1 MARDQGEQGHV
12 VTVVGQEGQSVLVAI
27 PMAGFPEGF
36 QLAPGARVVLVRTR
50 SGLAARP
57 LSRAV
62 RVRVP
67 PEVLER
73 RAGANLVDGKE
84 LQEATVVGEQPPVEG
99 APDEDLVWVV
109 DSGDTEGP
117 QQVIAIRRAN
127 PERR

>member
-27 PMAGFPEGF
+27 PMVGFPEGF

-109 DSGDTEGP
+109 DSGDAEGP

>member
-109 DSGDTEGP
+109 DSGDAEGP

>member
-12 VTVVGQEGQSVLVAI
+12 VTVVGQEGQSVLVAV

-36 QLAPGARVVLVRTR
+36 QLAPGARVVLVRAR
-50 SGLAARP
+50 SGLAVRP
-57 LSRAV
+57 LTRAL

-73 RAGANLVDGKE
+73 RAGASFEGKE
-84 LQEATVVGEQPPVEG
+84 LQEATVVGEQPPVGE

-109 DSGDTEGP
+109 DSGDAEGP
-117 QQVIAIRRAN
+117 DQVIGIRRAN
-127 PERR
+127 PERK

>member
-27 PMAGFPEGF
+27 PMVGFPEGF

-84 LQEATVVGEQPPVEG
+84 LQEATVVGEQAPVEG

-109 DSGDTEGP
+109 DSGDAEGP